1 MEGGLKHQQTNKHAF
16 AQATEIS
23 SHVWYLDIS
32 KQFTADKMTF
42 ITARCCSTGQPWS
55 SEVETPTCC
64 LRRVDSDAIYTNNNH
79 KDHQQCEY
87 IHKTI
92 KLKDN
97 QLIRQMGKSTE
108 KPWRTETLNNHNS
121 NHLIYNNCLVLWEVS
136 YLFVLFSICSI
147 ITLTSLRLYK
157 YTQRLVLNVLW
168 KI

>member
-1 MEGGLKHQQTNKHAF
+1 MHLHRQQKFPAMC
-16 AQATEIS
+16 
-23 SHVWYLDIS
+23 DIWIYRNNLQLT
-32 KQFTADKMTF
+32 KWHLLQPDA
-42 ITARCCSTGQPWS
+42 APQGQPWS